1 MAHASSDRLETFN
14 ITVPSKTLE
23 SAPQRTSLSF
33 NDAIVVE
40 FEFRVPPG
48 PSGFLAFQID
58 YNGQQVIPAPG
69 GPAIVTDNEI
79 VHWPVRNYPSG
90 GGWEFVASNLDIF
103 DHAVEVRV
111 YLQEIPA
118 PVGPGEPLPP
128 IPAPGPA
135 TEAEG
140 LAELLEEGEVIDP
153 SAGIESIP
161 GGIVG

>member
-1 MAHASSDRLETFN
+1 MASSTADRLETFN
-14 ITVPSKTLE
+14 VTVPAGTTTAS
-23 SAPQRTSLSF
+23 PQRTSLSF
-33 NDAIVVE
+33 NDGIVVE

-48 PSGFLAFQID
+48 PSGLVAFQID
-58 YNGQQVIPAPG
+58 YNGTQVIPAPG

-103 DHAVEVRV
+103 DHAVEIRV
-111 YLQEIPA
+111 YLQELPTPQQIPVA
-118 PVGPGEPLPP
+118 PEP

-140 LAELLEEGEVIDP
+140 LAELAAEGEIVDLT
-153 SAGIESIP
+153 AGVAPIP
-161 GGIVG
+161 GGAAG